1 MTRLTTIGLGAALM
15 MTAPATDDETVYFFF
30 SPDTAAPSAARAAV
44 DAARR
49 GRVRP
54 CLLIE
59 DFRKSPEGDPEFFET
74 VRILGG
80 PISIYD
86 LEAVA
91 LAKRFG
97 IRRLPAVVFA
107 RKGRVHIFCG
117 AKISQKEMESCSK

>member
-1 MTRLTTIGLGAALM
+1 VTTIGLGAALM
-15 MTAPATDDETVYFFF
+15 RTAPAGEDETVYFFF
-30 SPDTAAPSAARAAV
+30 SPDTPAPAAARAAV
-44 DAARR
+44 EAARR

-54 CLLIE
+54 CLLVA
-59 DFRKSPEGDPEFFET
+59 DFRKSPEGDPDFLET

-97 IRRLPAVVFA
+97 VRRLPAVVVA
-107 RKGRVHIFCG
+107 RNGRIHVCYG
-117 AKISQKEMESCSK
+117 DRISRKEVGSCSK